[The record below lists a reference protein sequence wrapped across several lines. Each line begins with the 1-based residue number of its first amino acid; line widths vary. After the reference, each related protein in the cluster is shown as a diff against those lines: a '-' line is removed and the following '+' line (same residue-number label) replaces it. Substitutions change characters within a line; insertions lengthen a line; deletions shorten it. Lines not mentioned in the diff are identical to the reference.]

1 MGNFLNLVYDGID
14 VTKHTI
20 DTYFESYL
28 HFEDYKVFNINEIPN
43 DGNKYYYFFEYRYY
57 LTVFITSEK
66 KLPLSETVI
75 NLLKNNPNFNLI
87 LSNDAESDDDFLIE
101 CLDNLFKTMGIDTN
115 KIVVINCN
123 ESNHDLKKKLNS
135 NIITHSTNNGK
146 FAYANELTRFP
157 YQFEEDRNFLFMA
170 YNRMPKFHRFAL
182 LVHLMHHNILD
193 NTDWS
198 WLRGYELSE
207 LYSGRESDF
216 ILYLNQCP
224 LPEEILKLEKEYK
237 TLLNTQ
243 IKKSIY
249 EIDCQVD
256 YPPSKIDTEASYSNY
271 AYKNSYINIVT
282 ETNFEKNDIILTSEK
297 SFIPLFFSQIPI
309 IMASANHI
317 KKMKDRYGFDFFDDI
332 VDHSYDSE
340 LNPNKRFKMI
350 IDEIL
355 RLNNKKEEIVNFF
368 KNNKSRFDRNVQIFE
383 EMKKDKTDY
392 NFYKSL
398 I

>member
-1 MGNFLNLVYDGID
+1 M
-14 VTKHTI
+14 
-20 DTYFESYL
+20 
-28 HFEDYKVFNINEIPN
+28 
-43 DGNKYYYFFEYRYY
+43 
-57 LTVFITSEK
+57 SEK

-75 NLLKNNPNFNLI
+75 NLLKNNSNFNVI

-115 KIVVINCN
+115 KIVIINCN

-146 FAYANELTRFP
+146 FACANELTRFP
-157 YQFEEDRNFLFMA
+157 YQFEENRNFLFMT

-182 LVHLMHHNILD
+182 LVHLMRHNILD

-207 LYSGRESDF
+207 LYSGRELDF
-216 ILYLNQCP
+216 IMYLNQCP
-224 LPEEILKLEKEYK
+224 LPEEILKFEKEYK
-237 TLLNTQ
+237 TLLNVQ

-256 YPPSKIDTEASYSNY
+256 YPPYRIDTEASYSNN
-271 AYKNSYINIVT
+271 AYNNSYINIVT
-282 ETNFEKNDIILTSEK
+282 ETNFDKNDIILTSEK

-309 IMASANHI
+309 IMASANHV

-332 VDHSYDSE
+332 VNHSYDSE
-340 LNPNKRFKMI
+340 LDPNKRFKMI

>member
-1 MGNFLNLVYDGID
+1 
-14 VTKHTI
+14 
-20 DTYFESYL
+20 
-28 HFEDYKVFNINEIPN
+28 
-43 DGNKYYYFFEYRYY
+43 
-57 LTVFITSEK
+57 
-66 KLPLSETVI
+66 
-75 NLLKNNPNFNLI
+75 
-87 LSNDAESDDDFLIE
+87 
-101 CLDNLFKTMGIDTN
+101 
-115 KIVVINCN
+115 
-123 ESNHDLKKKLNS
+123 
-135 NIITHSTNNGK
+135 
-146 FAYANELTRFP
+146 
-157 YQFEEDRNFLFMA
+157 MA